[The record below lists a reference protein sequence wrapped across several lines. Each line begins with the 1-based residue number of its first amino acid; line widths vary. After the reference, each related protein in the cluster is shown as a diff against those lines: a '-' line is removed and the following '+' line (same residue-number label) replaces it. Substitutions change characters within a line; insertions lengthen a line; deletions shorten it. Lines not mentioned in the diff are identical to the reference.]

1 MFFRMDSG
9 ETRTIACSSGVQ
21 LGDPMGLAMFLP
33 DIATGAEAFQR
44 GVEGG
49 GVEPFGYMDDV
60 PVGLMV
66 VTSIGHTALLPI

>member
-1 MFFRMDSG
+1 
-9 ETRTIACSSGVQ
+9 
-21 LGDPMGLAMFLP
+21 MGLAMFLP